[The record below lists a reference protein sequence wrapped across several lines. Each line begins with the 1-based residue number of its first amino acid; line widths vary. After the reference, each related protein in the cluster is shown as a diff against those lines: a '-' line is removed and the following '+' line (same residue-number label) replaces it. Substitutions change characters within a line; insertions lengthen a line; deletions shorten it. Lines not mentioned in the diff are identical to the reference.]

1 MLDPDDRIAEISK
14 LAADGVFA
22 RVAELP
28 PELRLAH
35 LVRGLEC
42 VAPGLGH
49 SFLLELRQWPIGA
62 ALFSILHEHISDE
75 TARIVGALEGHRVAL
90 GLGDASPPSVVK
102 FSETDDIVQHN
113 EAPSPKKKKPWA
125 EWQGHLYRGLWY
137 PGYQTPITDLTP
149 DDVGLASAYLAG
161 KLTQKGCPKSDKSKK
176 ADKWNLAYKIVHG
189 IEMVAGI
196 VASVVMTVFYGPLG
210 GLVTSYLHK
219 AKMAILD
226 HFWKIKVAKDPAFRA
241 LVEKL
246 QPTEPMTYNG
256 FRFQL
261 RPYGN
266 MLVEELAC
274 KADLRTRLLMHGRM
288 LRTLDVLAATSPTAK
303 SMPGCYDYPSAFG
316 VLKGSIFPPRGPKF
330 DGTPPPPKVVE
341 QAKKVV
347 ATPQIQAII
356 RQPAANL
363 SATAKLVTGTQEPTP
378 RGVAQSA
385 ALLRARVA
393 HQQDAQLAEAKRQK
407 PANHKTWLFVLG
419 GAALGAAIL
428 ATR

>member
-1 MLDPDDRIAEISK
+1 MVRPDDRIAEISQ

-28 PELRLAH
+28 PQLRFAH
-35 LVRGLEC
+35 LVHGLDC
-42 VAPGLGH
+42 VAPGLAQ
-49 SFLLELRQWPIGA
+49 SFLIALRERPLRA
-62 ALFSILHEHISDE
+62 ALFSVLHEHISEE
-75 TARIVGALEGHRVAL
+75 TARIVGALESHRIGL

-102 FSETDDIVQHN
+102 FSETDDVVQHN
-113 EAPSPKKKKPWA
+113 EAPSPKKKRPWA

-161 KLTQKGCPKSDKSKK
+161 KLTQKGCPKSDKAKK
-176 ADKWNLAYKIVHG
+176 ADKWNLAYQIVHG
-189 IEMVAGI
+189 IEMVAGL

-210 GLVTSYLHK
+210 GLITSYLHK

-226 HFWKIKVAKDPAFRA
+226 HFWKIKVAKDPAFQA

-266 MLVEELAC
+266 MLVQELAC
-274 KADLRTRLLMHGRM
+274 KADLRTRFLMHGRM

-303 SMPGCYDYPSAFG
+303 SMPGCYDYPSALG
-316 VLKGSIFPPRGPKF
+316 LLRGSIFPPRGPKF

-356 RQPAANL
+356 KQPAANL
-363 SATAKLVTGTQEPTP
+363 TATAKLVTGTEEPTP
-378 RGVAQSA
+378 KGVAQSA

-393 HQQDAQLAEAKRQK
+393 HHQTAQRSEAQKQK
-407 PANHKTWLFVLG
+407 PSNHKTWLFVLG

>member
-1 MLDPDDRIAEISK
+1 MVGPNDCIAEISQ
-14 LAADGVFA
+14 LVADGVFT

-28 PELRLAH
+28 PDLRVAQ
-35 LVRGLEC
+35 LVRGLNC
-42 VAPGLGH
+42 VAPGLGRL
-49 SFLLELRQWPIGA
+49 FVGELPHRSVRS
-62 ALFSILHEHISDE
+62 ALSSVLHEYIFDE

-90 GLGDASPPSVVK
+90 GLGAVAPPSVVK
-102 FSETDDIVQHN
+102 FYENDDVAQHN
-113 EAPSPKKKKPWA
+113 DAPSPKNKKSWTD
-125 EWQGHLYRGLWY
+125 WQGHLYRGLWY
-137 PGYQTPITDLTP
+137 PAYQTPLTDLTA

-161 KLTQKGCPKSDKSKK
+161 KLNQKGCPKSDKAKK

-210 GLVTSYLHK
+210 GLITSYLHK
-219 AKMAILD
+219 AKMAVLD

-246 QPTEPMTYNG
+246 QPTETMTFNG
-256 FRFQL
+256 FRFRL

-266 MLVEELAC
+266 MLVQELAC
-274 KADLRTRLLMHGRM
+274 KGDLRARFLMHGRM
-288 LRTLDVLAATSPTAK
+288 LRTIDMLAATSPTAK
-303 SMPGCYDYPSAFG
+303 SLPGCYDYPSAFG
-316 VLKGSIFPPRGPKF
+316 LLKGSIFPPRGPKF
-330 DGTPPPPKVVE
+330 DGTPPPPKIVA

-356 RQPAANL
+356 KQPAANL
-363 SATAKLVTGTQEPTP
+363 SATAKLVTGAEEPTP
-378 RGVAQSA
+378 KGVAQSA
-385 ALLRARVA
+385 KLLRARIA
-393 HQQDAQLAEAKRQK
+393 NHQSAQLAEAQK
-407 PANHKTWLFVLG
+407 QQPANRKTWLFVLG